1 MILALLFT
9 RMFPDVAI
17 AMPVAITFLRLGL
30 NDTDLGLILAHLVP
44 NLPFVAWIL
53 VGTFETTGI
62 SFQDGLFTDPVLGP
76 QRLAKRTSAHVGGG
90 LRLFFCDTFDMGV
103 GWQHAITGKYLAND
117 FGRFEV
123 RYRY

>member
-1 MILALLFT
+1 MMDFEELLASYKNNPRRESAAL
-9 RMFPDVAI
+9 
-17 AMPVAITFLRLGL
+17 
-30 NDTDLGLILAHLVP
+30 
-44 NLPFVAWIL
+44 
-53 VGTFETTGI
+53 
-62 SFQDGLFTDPVLGP
+62 LFTDPVLGP
-76 QRLAKRTSAHVGGG
+76 QRLAKRTSAHLGGG